1 MISAAPGTATTYDP
15 NPGPGGAG
23 GGRHGPPRC
32 GTVLPGTDWQAQC
45 PAAIAGTGMM
55 MVMTRMAGHRGPPT
69 PAGTLTLTEGRARRP
84 GREADSDS
92 GPVGGAR
99 PGGAGRADPGALS
112 MPGPRARPGP

>member
-1 MISAAPGTATTYDP
+1 MIQTQAQAAPAAAVTA
-15 NPGPGGAG
+15 
-23 GGRHGPPRC
+23 RC

-69 PAGTLTLTEGRARRP
+69 PAGTLRAAPAGPRSGLGFRP
-84 GREADSDS
+84 GR
-92 GPVGGAR
+92 PGGAR